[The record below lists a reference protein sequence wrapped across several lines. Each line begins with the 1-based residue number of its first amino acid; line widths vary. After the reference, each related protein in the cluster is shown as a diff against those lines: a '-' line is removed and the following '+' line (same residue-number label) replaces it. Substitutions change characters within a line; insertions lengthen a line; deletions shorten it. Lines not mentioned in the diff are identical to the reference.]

1 MVCIS
6 LGLPVYNG
14 EAYIRDCIE
23 SILAQTFR
31 DFELVISDNASTD
44 STPQICREF
53 AERDRRIRVITQER
67 NIGAAN
73 NFNLLFHETQGEFFK
88 WCAHDD
94 LLHPDFLKVTFEHL
108 RQDPVAVLCHSYT
121 VIFTDDGEAD
131 ELFMPELVMDRL
143 APAQRLNEVMVRG
156 QRCYEVFGLIRR
168 SALRKSGLIGNHT
181 GGDNVLLFQLA
192 LQGTFAIVPEPLF
205 RLRRHARQSTTL
217 LYNSQGYHEW
227 FTGRVRR
234 ISFPEWLLLHRAWMT
249 PSEIGL
255 PFSDR
260 IACYRALMSETWR
273 FRARLRQ
280 NIRVAIETLIF
291 GSSEPTRR
299 RRLLGK
305 W

>member
-1 MVCIS
+1 
-6 LGLPVYNG
+6 
-14 EAYIRDCIE
+14 
-23 SILAQTFR
+23 
-31 DFELVISDNASTD
+31 
-44 STPQICREF
+44 
-53 AERDRRIRVITQER
+53 
-67 NIGAAN
+67 
-73 NFNLLFHETQGEFFK
+73 
-88 WCAHDD
+88 
-94 LLHPDFLKVTFEHL
+94 
-108 RQDPVAVLCHSYT
+108 
-121 VIFTDDGEAD
+121 
-131 ELFMPELVMDRL
+131 MPELVMDRL

-192 LQGTFAIVPEPLF
+192 L
-205 RLRRHARQSTTL
+205 HARQSTTL